1 MTISA
6 SADPTHYTGTGADT
20 ALTTVWPFFTATDV
34 VVTQRITA
42 TGAVAVL
49 VADTHYTVAGGSS
62 TGLVGTVTP
71 LAGATDFTTAMTWT
85 LERNIPLTQA
95 LDYAASGI
103 FPAESHEVGLD
114 KLTMLHQDRDA
125 TVDRA
130 LTFPVTDALALTN
143 ILPSS
148 IDRASKVLT
157 FDSNGN
163 ARASTLTTVGYGR
176 VLLDEH
182 ARTAPAISKLTVNA
196 TNWPLLY
203 DMVELEVISVRP
215 VSGGTFEIRPID
227 DGSQITAN
235 LESLL
240 SEHTAAPAQA
250 HTVRTD
256 WELATSTGASSDDNL
271 MGVMRFFFGGSGANK
286 FLYGFGSFVH
296 RTGTDIAK
304 SDLTVMYTAVPTSLD
319 GFDVLFNT
327 QNLTG
332 TIRLWGIPKA

>member
-20 ALTTVWPFFTATDV
+20 VLSTVWPFFTATDV
-34 VVTQRITA
+34 VVTQRVTA

-103 FPAESHEVGLD
+103 FPAESHEIGLD

-143 ILPSS
+143 ILPDSVT
-148 IDRASKVLT
+148 RASKVLT
-157 FDSNGN
+157 FDVNGN
-163 ARASTLTTVGYGR
+163 ATASTLTTVGYGK
-176 VLLDEH
+176 VLLAETTVSG
-182 ARTAPAISKLTVNA
+182 ASTLTLSSA
-196 TNWPLLY
+196 GWPVTY
-203 DMVELEVISVRP
+203 DRVELEVVYLVPATNAALVIK
-215 VSGGTFEIRPID
+215 PID
-227 DGSQITAN
+227 DGS
-235 LESLL
+235 
-240 SEHTAAPAQA
+240 
-250 HTVRTD
+250 V
-256 WELATSTGASSDDNL
+256 ST
-271 MGVMRFFFGGSGANK
+271 
-286 FLYGFGSFVH
+286 
-296 RTGTDIAK
+296 TT
-304 SDLTVMYTAVPTSLD
+304 LTVTTNVIHGTTSAVTTRSSWALDTTLTVGATADDWLTGSVIFQHFNSGFVSGVGHFTHRKTTVAYGTTAHFARHNSAMTSLD
-319 GFDVLFNT
+319 GFQFSTD
-327 QNLTG
+327 TG
-332 TIRLWGIPKA
+332 ATMIAKARLWGIPKS